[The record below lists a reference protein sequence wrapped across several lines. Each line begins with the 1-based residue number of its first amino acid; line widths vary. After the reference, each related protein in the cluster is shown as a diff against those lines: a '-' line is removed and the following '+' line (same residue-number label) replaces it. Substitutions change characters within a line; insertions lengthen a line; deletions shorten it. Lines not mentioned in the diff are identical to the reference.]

1 MSQKRKVEIFT
12 AGCGCCDEAVALVKS
27 IACPS
32 CEITMLDMKQESTA
46 KRAGELGIK
55 RVPSVVIDG
64 VLADCCVGGI
74 NEQTLRN
81 AGIGGAL

>member
-32 CEITMLDMKQESTA
+32 CEITVLDMKQESTA
-46 KRAGELGIK
+46 KRAWELGIK

-64 VLADCCVGGI
+64 ALADCCSSGI
-74 NEQTLRN
+74 DEQTLRST
-81 AGIGGAL
+81 GIGRAL